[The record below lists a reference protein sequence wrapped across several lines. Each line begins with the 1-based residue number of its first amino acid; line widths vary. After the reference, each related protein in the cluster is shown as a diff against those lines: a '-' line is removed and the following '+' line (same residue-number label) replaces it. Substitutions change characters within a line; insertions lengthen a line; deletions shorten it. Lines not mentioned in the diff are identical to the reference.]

1 MLACF
6 SQDLDLHPGAG
17 LEELSEVWDLHGA
30 INHWNKAKCG

>member
-1 MLACF
+1 MLSRF
-6 SQDLDLHPGAG
+6 FQDLDLHPGAG